1 MCCLLGENFITQEM
15 NNKERDEKQYLKL
28 FSDLYMY
35 TMGLT
40 GTLTHKM
47 IKMKTSL
54 QLKVW
59 LHSRVLAY
67 DPQGSG
73 FEPQNP
79 VPQLLHT
86 QKNELDDKQ
95 QLG

>member
-1 MCCLLGENFITQEM
+1 
-15 NNKERDEKQYLKL
+15 
-28 FSDLYMY
+28 
-35 TMGLT
+35 
-40 GTLTHKM
+40 
-47 IKMKTSL
+47 MKKFVSEAR
-54 QLKVW
+54 VCV

>member
-28 FSDLYMY
+28 FSDLHMH

-59 LHSRVLAY
+59 LHSRVLAWHLQEPEY
-67 DPQGSG
+67 NPH
-73 FEPQNP
+73 EPQ
-79 VPQLLHT
+79 
-86 QKNELDDKQ
+86 K
-95 QLG
+95 